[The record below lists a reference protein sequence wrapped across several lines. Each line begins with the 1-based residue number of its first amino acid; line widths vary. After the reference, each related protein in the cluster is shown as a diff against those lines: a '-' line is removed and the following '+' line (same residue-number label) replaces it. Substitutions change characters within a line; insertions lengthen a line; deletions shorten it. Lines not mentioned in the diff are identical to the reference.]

1 VSIICPNV
9 TQAISASPLRPE
21 SALARL
27 DAPPGPQSPGP
38 PTYRAAAGL
47 SSCDLLVFRCPFHAH
62 ARTAR
67 RLVGWC
73 WWGGPHAHGAAA
85 AVALELRDMVGRT
98 DHWML
103 PLPRPVAQP
112 AGMAWLLLLAA
123 EPCEQRQITYAY
135 IHTYALGR
143 FLGVGTRN
151 KHVLLARAGK
161 KARARRAGSGSQ
173 QLGSARTSSTL
184 RTSPSRACFSG
195 SWKERASSARLGAAR
210 ELARGSTQQQFVT

>member
-1 VSIICPNV
+1 LHYPATNKKTRREYVLTSRRPSRPLCYGRNRNLHSRSRGWMPLSRLPVPRPPYVPCGCGRWSILVRP
-9 TQAISASPLRPE
+9 ASISVPISRTRTRTHRAS
-21 SALARL
+21 
-27 DAPPGPQSPGP
+27 
-38 PTYRAAAGL
+38 AG
-47 SSCDLLVFRCPFHAH
+47 
-62 ARTAR
+62 
-67 RLVGWC
+67 RLVLVRS
-73 WWGGPHAHGAAA
+73 PHAHGAAA

-151 KHVLLARAGK
+151 KHVLLARAAK

-173 QLGSARTSSTL
+173 QLGSARTGSTL

-195 SWKERASSARLGAAR
+195 S
-210 ELARGSTQQQFVT
+210 